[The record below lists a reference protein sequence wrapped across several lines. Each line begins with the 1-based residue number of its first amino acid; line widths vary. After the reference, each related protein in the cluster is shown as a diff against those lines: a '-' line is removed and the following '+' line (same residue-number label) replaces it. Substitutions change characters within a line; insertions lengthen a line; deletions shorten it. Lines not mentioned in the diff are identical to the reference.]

1 MCELLR
7 GDDKLSDIIYN
18 DYLDSSCK
26 GYGSSIVKTS
36 IGGNLFSFLNHCTR
50 KIVPD
55 KEKNSALEIIDNILE
70 LGLKKNGHKLPLL
83 VSMFLE
89 ERLNRKKDRKLTDIS
104 GSELIDLVTKI
115 QKKLD
120 NNSKIMSLFEKEI
133 YWNTPLFTAFNVAL
147 KKFKEDFN
155 SCQKFLLLITDGLA
169 NDTKGIKNYTDK
181 IYKSALENDIIVI
194 GIYISDE
201 KKICL
206 L

>member
-1 MCELLR
+1 
-7 GDDKLSDIIYN
+7 
-18 DYLDSSCK
+18 
-26 GYGSSIVKTS
+26 
-36 IGGNLFSFLNHCTR
+36 
-50 KIVPD
+50 
-55 KEKNSALEIIDNILE
+55 
-70 LGLKKNGHKLPLL
+70 
-83 VSMFLE
+83 MFLE

-104 GSELIDLVTKI
+104 GSELIDLITKI

-169 NDTKGIKNYTDK
+169 NDTKAIKNYTDK

-201 KKICL
+201 KKKPLSSIDKSKQLFDYLDDNLDNGSKDLFKMSSKLSYDNPIISFFIGKGWKVPLRGECRL
-206 L
+206 FFFCE